1 VTEGQIVVAAEITV
15 DSPDFGHLEPM
26 IHATLRDLQEAG
38 IAERPH
44 TVLADAGYWHSEQIQ
59 TAMADGIR
67 VLVPPDG
74 GLRADTRPGWD
85 GGLYTFMRPVLSS
98 DPGRELYR
106 TRKRVEPAFGQLKHN
121 RRCDRFMR
129 RGRAAARAEWRL
141 IAATHN
147 LLKLHSHWIDSPA

>member
-1 VTEGQIVVAAEITV
+1 
-15 DSPDFGHLEPM
+15 M
-26 IHATLRDLQEAG
+26 IHATLREVQKAG

-44 TVLADAGYWHSEQIQ
+44 TVLADAGYWHTEQIQ

-74 GLRADTRPGWD
+74 GLRDGTRPGWN
-85 GGLYTFMRPVLSS
+85 GGLYAFMRRVLSS
-98 DPGRELYR
+98 DAGRELYR
-106 TRKRVEPAFGQLKHN
+106 TRKRVEPAFGQIKHN
-121 RRCDRFMR
+121 RHCNRFMR

-147 LLKLHSHWIDSPA
+147 LLKLHNHWIQPATG